1 MERILWLDIVQME
14 KPPLAFLLYPNAG
27 EPFRQG

>member
-1 MERILWLDIVQME
+1 MELILWLDIVQME
-14 KPPLAFLLYPNAG
+14 EPPLAFLLYADAG